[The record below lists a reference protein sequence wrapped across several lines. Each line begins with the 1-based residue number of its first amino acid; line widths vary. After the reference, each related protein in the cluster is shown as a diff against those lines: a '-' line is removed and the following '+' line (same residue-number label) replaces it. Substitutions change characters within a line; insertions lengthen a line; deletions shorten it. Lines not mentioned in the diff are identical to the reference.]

1 MPLLSNIALTDG
13 GTKSSGRRVG
23 GKKANMGVKPPSYDN
38 SASGS
43 GRIVKRD
50 RDAGKVVGT
59 GSNEY
64 VAGSAGNMVGSRARA
79 VGDAA
84 GPRSGSVGRA
94 IQALTRPYVA
104 GSAMNPI
111 GSRAERMPEETPRS
125 KITSA
130 ILGGTAASPSTLKE
144 FDPEDAVEGAPDGG
158 DFTIL
163 PREQLG
169 AKAADESSY
178 YDTDGVVA
186 EAGDSDS
193 IDLINQAMQEALENS
208 EVFSDVDL
216 DEIEGYDPAN
226 FTYDLVFHGNAD
238 VNPFGIVYG
247 TETWYD
253 PSTGD
258 EYLVLS
264 DAADKAREE
273 FLYSLYSSPELADAF
288 GEYAGISRED
298 FAKMYAEAQSFLQNV
313 EDMADTGYQMWG
325 GDDQAL
331 RAAAQLLVANQQIPF
346 VDEEGNYDI
355 IDLYEDEDGNYDQE
369 LAINNMEAYLA
380 NELMR
385 SATADLWE
393 DGMLSGDA
401 SATAASRL
409 GWRQD
414 DLNNLMDNEN
424 IRYQA
429 GTNEGVNTSA
439 HRGDWTLDDGY
450 ADEDWL
456 ARTSETNWGNSGS
469 YGGNYALPVV
479 NQADN
484 VFSIYTG
491 MGYTG

>member
-1 MPLLSNIALTDG
+1 MPLINNIALTDG
-13 GTKSSGRRVG
+13 GTKSSGRRIG
-23 GKKANMGVKPPSYDN
+23 GKKASMGVKPPSYDT
-38 SASGS
+38 GS
-43 GRIVKRD
+43 SSSRKLAKRD
-50 RDAGKVVGT
+50 RGAKGDVGT
-59 GSNEY
+59 GRDEY
-64 VAGSAGNMVGSRARA
+64 VAGSAGNMVGSRAKA
-79 VGDAA
+79 VGDSA
-84 GPRSGSVGRA
+84 GSGTRSVGSA

-104 GSAMNPI
+104 GSAMNQI
-111 GSRAERMPEETPRS
+111 GSRVERTPEETPRS
-125 KITSA
+125 RIASA
-130 ILGGTAASPSTLKE
+130 VLGGTAASPNTLKE
-144 FDPEDAVEGAPDGG
+144 FDPEDAVEGEG
-158 DFTIL
+158 FSIL
-163 PREQLG
+163 PREHLG
-169 AKAADESSY
+169 AQAADESGY

-186 EAGDSDS
+186 EAGDNDS

-216 DEIEGYDPAN
+216 DEIEGYDSAN

-253 PSTGD
+253 PNTGD

-264 DAADKAREE
+264 DAADAAREE

-298 FAKMYAEAQSFLQNV
+298 FAKMYAEAQSFLQNI
-313 EDMADTGYQMWG
+313 EDMSETGYHMWG

-355 IDLYEDEDGNYDQE
+355 IDLYEDEEGNYDQD

-385 SATADLWE
+385 SATADLWD

-401 SATAASRL
+401 AATAAGRL

-424 IRYQA
+424 IYYQA

-450 ADEDWL
+450 ANEDWL
-456 ARTSETNWGNSGS
+456 ARTSETNWGNADS
-469 YGGNYALPVV
+469 YEGNYALPVV

>member
-1 MPLLSNIALTDG
+1 MPLLNNIALTDG
-13 GTKSSGRRVG
+13 GTRDTGSRVG
-23 GKKANMGVKPPSYDN
+23 GKRANRGVKPPSY
-38 SASGS
+38 GS
-43 GRIVKRD
+43 GTSNSKKLVKRD
-50 RDAGKVVGT
+50 RGDDDRAAGST
-59 GSNEY
+59 GSR
-64 VAGSAGNMVGSRARA
+64 VGSRAKA
-79 VGDAA
+79 VGDEA
-84 GPRSGSVGRA
+84 GTRAESVGSA
-94 IQALTRPYVA
+94 IRSLVRPYVA
-104 GSAMNPI
+104 GSAMNSVGPLI
-111 GSRAERMPEETPRS
+111 EEAPEETPKS
-125 KITSA
+125 KITSTL
-130 ILGGTAASPSTLKE
+130 LGGTAEPPVVHL
-144 FDPEDAVEGAPDGG
+144 DPETKAAARESG
-158 DFTIL
+158 FTIL
-163 PREQLG
+163 PGEQLG
-169 AKAADESSY
+169 AQAADEASY

-186 EAGDSDS
+186 EAGDMDS
-193 IDLINQAMQEALENS
+193 IDLINQAMREALENS
-208 EVFSDVDL
+208 EVFTDVDL
-216 DEIEGYDPAN
+216 DEIEGYDPED

-247 TETWYD
+247 TDTWYD

-264 DAADKAREE
+264 DAADAARED

-298 FAKMYAEAQSFLQNV
+298 FAKMYADAQSFLQNV

-331 RAAAQLLVANQQIPF
+331 RVAAQLLVANQQIPF
-346 VDEEGNYDI
+346 VDEDGNYDI
-355 IDLYEDEDGNYDQE
+355 IDLYEDEEGNYDPD

-401 SATAASRL
+401 SATAAARL
-409 GWRQD
+409 GWKQD

-456 ARTSETNWGNSGS
+456 SRTSETNWGNAGS
-469 YGGNYALPVV
+469 YEGNYALPVV